1 VIDVRIIGII
11 QAEQTQDG
19 KTQRNDRLSGVAI
32 HSYDHEYVKSINE
45 VSKTL
50 LDQLEAFFISYNKQR
65 GKRFKVTGTAG
76 PKKAI
81 KFLKAGIEARKKAG
95 KS

>member
-1 VIDVRIIGII
+1 
-11 QAEQTQDG
+11 
-19 KTQRNDRLSGVAI
+19 LLGVAI
-32 HSYDHEYVKSINE
+32 HSYDHEDIATIDD

-50 LDQLEAFFISYNKQR
+50 VSQVEEFFVSYNKQR
-65 GKRFKVTGTAG
+65 GKKFKVTGTSG

-81 KFLKAGIEARKKAG
+81 RFLKTGIKKQKDAQ